1 MLSDQ
6 IGRNMPDLSGY
17 NLKTRKRLNTSV
29 IFVSLLVVLAIIGA
43 MAFTIGLT
51 TGLIHS
57 VITPN
62 PDFLCKEMGWT
73 YGERVKSEIYCHRT
87 VWGTEY
93 TQNYRVLVHCDRD
106 DWQCQTEVYLE
117 AR

>member
-1 MLSDQ
+1 MTDPSEF
-6 IGRNMPDLSGY
+6 
-17 NLKTRKRLNTSV
+17 NLKTRKKPSYSV
-29 IFVSLLVVLAIIGA
+29 IFVSLLVVLAFIGA
-43 MAFTIGLT
+43 TAFAVGLVS
-51 TGLIHS
+51 G
-57 VITPN
+57 VIQSGISQN

-73 YGERVKSEIYCHRT
+73 FGERVKGEIYCHRT

-106 DWQCQTEVYLE
+106 DWRCQTEVYLE